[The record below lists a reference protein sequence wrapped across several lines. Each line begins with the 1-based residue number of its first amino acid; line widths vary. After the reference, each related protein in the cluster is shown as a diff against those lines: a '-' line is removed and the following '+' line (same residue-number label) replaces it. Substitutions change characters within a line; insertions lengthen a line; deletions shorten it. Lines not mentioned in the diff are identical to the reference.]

1 MDMNDIFYRKM
12 KALRKLHRSSI
23 EEFAEET
30 GISKTYV

>member
-1 MDMNDIFYRKM
+1 MDMNEIFYRKM
-12 KALRKLHRSSI
+12 KAFRKLHRSSI